1 MPISHYC
8 EKARWALDRAA
19 LPYREERHVQ
29 AIHRFFTLRAGGGL
43 TVPVLVTPDGTIR
56 ESVHIVA
63 YADRHIADHH
73 IAGRRLL
80 PSDPDARAEVE
91 SLCRRFD
98 EGLGPS
104 TRRLLYVQMLPARE
118 LTLHYNNQGLPR
130 WEDQAIRRAWPLI
143 TGLVKRVL
151 AIEPGVEVQDEAAV
165 FREFD
170 FVATILADGRPY
182 LCGDRFSA
190 ADLTFASLAAPMV
203 VPLEYAVSLPQPEI
217 LPAAMADI
225 ARRARDHP
233 AGSHALRMF
242 ADHRHE
248 PAPVHAD
255 LRTSAA

>member
-43 TVPVLVTPDGTIR
+43 TVPVLVTPHETVR
-56 ESVHIVA
+56 ESAHVVA
-63 YADRHIADHH
+63 YADRHMTDE
-73 IAGRRLL
+73 RRLL
-80 PSDPDARAEVE
+80 PSDTASRAEVE

-104 TRRLLYVQMLPARE
+104 SRRLLYVQMLPARE

-130 WEDQAIRRAWPLI
+130 WEDQAVRRAWPVI

-151 AIEPGVEVQDEAAV
+151 AIEPGVEVQDEADV
-165 FREFD
+165 FRELD
-170 FVATILADGRPY
+170 FVAGLLADGRPY
-182 LCGDRFSA
+182 LCGDRFTA

-203 VPLEYAVSLPQPEI
+203 VPPEYAVSLPQPDV

-225 ARRARDHP
+225 ALRARRHP
-233 AGSHALRMF
+233 AGRHALRMF
-242 ADHRHE
+242 TDHRHE
-248 PAPVHAD
+248 PTPARLD